1 MKKIVVLIVFMVLC
15 ASILI
20 SCSSR
25 NNDIPSIESTAI
37 SQKGPKSKTHTSNDV
52 RDIKIPTELVGS
64 PDRIY
69 IVKGKQEKIFEPGT
83 DEYNKIISLVFERF
97 PETMKEA
104 AMVIGWVDDGKFNWD
119 RMSDEFDFLRL
130 AYGATQTVKMSCM
143 NANYKDLPV
152 KEISFDDIIF
162 PLTNGYNKVCII
174 GMKNTYGVLDNSSE
188 IIKELL
194 KYMDY

>member
-1 MKKIVVLIVFMVLC
+1 MVLC
-15 ASILI
+15 TSILI

-25 NNDIPSIESTAI
+25 NDAMASKEAATI
-37 SQKGPKSKTHTSNDV
+37 SQKDRKSHQTNDV

-69 IVKGKQEKIFEPGT
+69 IVKGKQEKIFESGT
-83 DEYNKIISLVFERF
+83 DEYKKIIGLVFERF

-104 AMVIGWVDDGKFNWD
+104 AMAIGWVDDGEFNWGL
-119 RMSDEFDFLRL
+119 MSDEIDFLRL
-130 AYGATQTVKMSCM
+130 TYDTTQTVKMSCM

-152 KEISFDDIIF
+152 KEISFNELIF

-174 GMKNTYGVLDNSSE
+174 GTKNTYGVLDNSSE
-188 IIKELL
+188 IIEELL
-194 KYMDY
+194 GYVD